1 MMRRRGVLVF
11 CLGVAACATPG
22 QVRRV
27 ETAVAAA
34 DRDRARSDSAQRFEL
49 ARIQI
54 NQRQQL
60 DSMSAMMRQMNDNLQ
75 RMSRDDAS
83 NFDDLRQRLYQVVAL
98 AGTVQSKVQG
108 LRNQLDVAV
117 SSAPP
122 PPPSSTDTSSRPT
135 GAAPVPPPDVL
146 IQQANTA
153 ITSSAYGTA
162 RIMLHQVLTS
172 YPQSP
177 QAADAYYYIGYS
189 FETEQPDSAR
199 AYYIRVFTDYP
210 KADKAS
216 AALFKLGALEHKAG
230 NVLAA
235 KRYWQ
240 MIVDKYKDSPEYTPA
255 QDRLREN
262 P

>member
-1 MMRRRGVLVF
+1 MARLRGVLVF

-54 NQRQQL
+54 TQRQEL
-60 DSMSAMMRQMNDNLQ
+60 DSMSALMRQMSDNLQ

-117 SSAPP
+117 STAAPP
-122 PPPSSTDTSSRPT
+122 PASTSDTSAHPA

-153 ITSSAYGTA
+153 ITASAYGVA
-162 RIMLHQVLTS
+162 RRTLNQLLVS

-177 QAADAYYYIGYS
+177 QVADAYYYIGYS

-199 AYYIRVFTDYP
+199 AYYTRVFTEYP

-216 AALFKLGALEHKAG
+216 AALFKLGSLELKAG
-230 NVLAA
+230 NVATA
-235 KRYWQ
+235 RKYWQ
-240 MIVDKYKDSPEYTPA
+240 IIVDKYKDSPEYTPA

>member
-1 MMRRRGVLVF
+1 MRGVRGVLL
-11 CLGVAACATPG
+11 LGLGMAACATPG

-27 ETAVAAA
+27 ETAVATA
-34 DRDRARSDSAQRFEL
+34 DRDRARSDSAQRSEL

-54 NQRQQL
+54 SQRQDL
-60 DSMSAMMRQMNDNLQ
+60 DSMSAMMRQLSDNLQ

-117 SSAPP
+117 STAPAATP
-122 PPPSSTDTSSRPT
+122 TDTS
-135 GAAPVPPPDVL
+135 AHAPGTVQVPPPDVL

-153 ITSSAYGTA
+153 ITASAYGVA
-162 RIMLHQVLTS
+162 RRTLNQLLTS

-177 QAADAYYYIGYS
+177 QVADAYYYIAYS

-199 AYYIRVFTDYP
+199 AYYTRVFTDYP

-216 AALFKLGALEHKAG
+216 AALFKLGSLEKNAG
-230 NVLAA
+230 NVPTAR
-235 KRYWQ
+235 KYWQ
-240 MIVDKYKDSPEYTPA
+240 MIVDKYKDSIEYAAA